1 MSAIS
6 NRWTIACN
14 EQNVGDA
21 VVSINIETDVVE
33 VLEKENFETKRR
45 YKMVMNLKRI
55 VAALVLS
62 LSAVYMAGCEGQA
75 QIGSA
80 LGALAGAG
88 IGQLAGGDTEATL
101 IGAAVGAGAGYMLGN
116 ETDKKVAVAERDA
129 IRADQNS
136 TVVWITNSNGSQV
149 PVRLAKNGPAYI
161 GPRGE
166 TYPRLPNQD
175 QLRPVYGF

>member
-1 MSAIS
+1 M
-6 NRWTIACN
+6 TK
-14 EQNVGDA
+14 NV
-21 VVSINIETDVVE
+21 
-33 VLEKENFETKRR
+33 TKI
-45 YKMVMNLKRI
+45 MPS
-55 VAALVLS
+55 LVLS
-62 LSAVYMAGCEGQA
+62 LGVLFLAGCGGEA
-75 QIGSA
+75 QLGSA

-101 IGAAVGAGAGYMLGN
+101 IGAAVGAGAGYILGN
-116 ETDKKVAVAERDA
+116 ETDKKAAVAERDA

-136 TVVWITNSNGSQV
+136 SVVWITNSNGSQV

-166 TYPRLPNQD
+166 IYNQLPNQD

>member
-1 MSAIS
+1 MTKKLTIMMMVLVMSLASVFI
-6 NRWTIACN
+6 
-14 EQNVGDA
+14 
-21 VVSINIETDVVE
+21 
-33 VLEKENFETKRR
+33 
-45 YKMVMNLKRI
+45 
-55 VAALVLS
+55 
-62 LSAVYMAGCEGQA
+62 AGCESGA
-75 QIGSA
+75 QVGSA

-116 ETDKKVAVAERDA
+116 ESDRKTATAERNA

-166 TYPRLPNQD
+166 AYNRLPTQD

>member
-1 MSAIS
+1 M
-6 NRWTIACN
+6 TK
-14 EQNVGDA
+14 NVTKIMMA
-21 VVSINIETDVVE
+21 LVVS
-33 VLEKENFETKRR
+33 LG
-45 YKMVMNLKRI
+45 
-55 VAALVLS
+55 
-62 LSAVYMAGCEGQA
+62 AVFFAGCESEA
-75 QIGSA
+75 QLGSA

-116 ETDKKVAVAERDA
+116 ETDKKASAAERDA
-129 IRADQNS
+129 IRSDLSS

-166 TYPRLPNQD
+166 IYNQLPTQD

>member
-1 MSAIS
+1 M
-6 NRWTIACN
+6 TK
-14 EQNVGDA
+14 NVTKIMMA
-21 VVSINIETDVVE
+21 FVVSLGSV
-33 VLEKENFETKRR
+33 FF
-45 YKMVMNLKRI
+45 
-55 VAALVLS
+55 
-62 LSAVYMAGCEGQA
+62 AGCQGEA
-75 QIGSA
+75 QLGSA

-116 ETDKKVAVAERDA
+116 ESDKKASAAQRNA

-136 TVVWITNSNGSQV
+136 AVVWITNSNGSQV

-166 TYPRLPNQD
+166 LYNQLPTQN

>member
-1 MSAIS
+1 M
-6 NRWTIACN
+6 TK
-14 EQNVGDA
+14 NVTKIMMA
-21 VVSINIETDVVE
+21 LVVS
-33 VLEKENFETKRR
+33 LG
-45 YKMVMNLKRI
+45 
-55 VAALVLS
+55 
-62 LSAVYMAGCEGQA
+62 AVFFAGCESEA
-75 QIGSA
+75 HLGSA

-116 ETDKKVAVAERDA
+116 ESDKKTSAAERDA

-166 TYPRLPNQD
+166 IYNQLPTQD
-175 QLRPVYGF
+175 QLRQVYGF

>member
-1 MSAIS
+1 MAK
-6 NRWTIACN
+6 
-14 EQNVGDA
+14 NVTKIMMA
-21 VVSINIETDVVE
+21 LVVSLGSIY
-33 VLEKENFETKRR
+33 L
-45 YKMVMNLKRI
+45 
-55 VAALVLS
+55 
-62 LSAVYMAGCEGQA
+62 AGCEGEA

-116 ETDKKVAVAERDA
+116 ETDKKVAIVERNA

-136 TVVWITNSNGSQV
+136 TIVWITNSNGSQV

-166 TYPRLPNQD
+166 LYNQLPSQD

>member
-1 MSAIS
+1 MAKNLKKIVM
-6 NRWTIACN
+6 AL
-14 EQNVGDA
+14 
-21 VVSINIETDVVE
+21 VVS
-33 VLEKENFETKRR
+33 LG
-45 YKMVMNLKRI
+45 
-55 VAALVLS
+55 
-62 LSAVYMAGCEGQA
+62 AVYLAGCEGEA

-116 ETDKKVAVAERDA
+116 ETDKKASVAERDA

-136 TVVWITNSNGSQV
+136 TIVWITNSNGSQV
-149 PVRLAKNGPAYI
+149 PVRLANNGPAYI

-166 TYPRLPNQD
+166 LYSRLPTQD

>member
-1 MSAIS
+1 MVK
-6 NRWTIACN
+6 
-14 EQNVGDA
+14 NVTKIMMA
-21 VVSINIETDVVE
+21 LVVS
-33 VLEKENFETKRR
+33 LG
-45 YKMVMNLKRI
+45 
-55 VAALVLS
+55 S
-62 LSAVYMAGCEGQA
+62 VYLAGCEGEA

-116 ETDKKVAVAERDA
+116 ETDKKVAVVERNA

-136 TVVWITNSNGSQV
+136 TIVWITNSNGSQV

-166 TYPRLPNQD
+166 LYNQLPSQD

>member
-1 MSAIS
+1 M
-6 NRWTIACN
+6 TK
-14 EQNVGDA
+14 NVTKIVMVL
-21 VVSINIETDVVE
+21 VVSVG
-33 VLEKENFETKRR
+33 
-45 YKMVMNLKRI
+45 
-55 VAALVLS
+55 S
-62 LSAVYMAGCEGQA
+62 LYLAGCDSEA

-116 ETDKKVAVAERDA
+116 ESDKKNAIAEREA
-129 IRADQNS
+129 IRANQNS
-136 TVVWITNSNGSQV
+136 AVVWITNSNGSQV
-149 PVRLAKNGPAYI
+149 PVRFAKNGPAYI

-166 TYPRLPNQD
+166 TYTRLPTQD

>member
-1 MSAIS
+1 MAKKL
-6 NRWTIACN
+6 TI
-14 EQNVGDA
+14 VMMVL
-21 VVSINIETDVVE
+21 VVSLASVFI
-33 VLEKENFETKRR
+33 
-45 YKMVMNLKRI
+45 
-55 VAALVLS
+55 
-62 LSAVYMAGCEGQA
+62 AGCESEA

-116 ETDKKVAVAERDA
+116 ETDKKASAAERDA
-129 IRADQNS
+129 IRSDLSS
-136 TVVWITNSNGSQV
+136 TVVWLTNSNGSQV

-166 TYPRLPNQD
+166 IYNQLPTQN

>member
-1 MSAIS
+1 MK
-6 NRWTIACN
+6 RRCKMTK
-14 EQNVGDA
+14 NVTKIMMVV
-21 VVSINIETDVVE
+21 VVSLASVFI
-33 VLEKENFETKRR
+33 
-45 YKMVMNLKRI
+45 
-55 VAALVLS
+55 
-62 LSAVYMAGCEGQA
+62 AGCGSEA

-116 ETDKKVAVAERDA
+116 ETDKKASAAERDA

-166 TYPRLPNQD
+166 IYNQLPTQN

>member
-1 MSAIS
+1 MAK
-6 NRWTIACN
+6 
-14 EQNVGDA
+14 NVTKIVMVF
-21 VVSINIETDVVE
+21 VVS
-33 VLEKENFETKRR
+33 LG
-45 YKMVMNLKRI
+45 
-55 VAALVLS
+55 S
-62 LSAVYMAGCEGQA
+62 LYLAGCDSEA

-80 LGALAGAG
+80 IGALAGAG

-116 ETDKKVAVAERDA
+116 ESDKKNAIAERDA
-129 IRADQNS
+129 IRAEQNC

-166 TYPRLPNQD
+166 IYNQLPTQD

>member
-1 MSAIS
+1 M
-6 NRWTIACN
+6 TK
-14 EQNVGDA
+14 NVTKIMMTL
-21 VVSINIETDVVE
+21 VVSLGAI
-33 VLEKENFETKRR
+33 FF
-45 YKMVMNLKRI
+45 
-55 VAALVLS
+55 
-62 LSAVYMAGCEGQA
+62 AGCQDEA
-75 QIGSA
+75 QMASA

-116 ETDKKVAVAERDA
+116 ETDKKVAVVERNA

-136 TVVWITNSNGSQV
+136 TIVWITNSNGSQV

-166 TYPRLPNQD
+166 TYHQLPNQD

>member
-1 MSAIS
+1 MAK
-6 NRWTIACN
+6 
-14 EQNVGDA
+14 NVTKIMMA
-21 VVSINIETDVVE
+21 LVVSLGSIY
-33 VLEKENFETKRR
+33 L
-45 YKMVMNLKRI
+45 
-55 VAALVLS
+55 
-62 LSAVYMAGCEGQA
+62 AGCEGEA

-116 ETDKKVAVAERDA
+116 ETDKKVAIVERNA

-136 TVVWITNSNGSQV
+136 TIVWITNSNGSQV
-149 PVRLAKNGPAYI
+149 PVRLAKNGPAYL

-166 TYPRLPNQD
+166 LYNQLPTQD

>member
-1 MSAIS
+1 MAKNLKKI
-6 NRWTIACN
+6 
-14 EQNVGDA
+14 VMVL
-21 VVSINIETDVVE
+21 VVS
-33 VLEKENFETKRR
+33 LG
-45 YKMVMNLKRI
+45 
-55 VAALVLS
+55 S
-62 LSAVYMAGCEGQA
+62 LYLAGCDSEA

-80 LGALAGAG
+80 IGALAGAG

-101 IGAAVGAGAGYMLGN
+101 IGAAVGAGTGYMLGN
-116 ETDKKVAVAERDA
+116 ESDKKNAIAERDA

-136 TVVWITNSNGSQV
+136 TIVWITNSNGSQV

-166 TYPRLPNQD
+166 IYSQLPTQD

>member
-1 MSAIS
+1 MIKNVTTIMMSF
-6 NRWTIACN
+6 
-14 EQNVGDA
+14 
-21 VVSINIETDVVE
+21 VVSIG
-33 VLEKENFETKRR
+33 
-45 YKMVMNLKRI
+45 
-55 VAALVLS
+55 
-62 LSAVYMAGCEGQA
+62 AVFFAGCEGEA
-75 QIGSA
+75 QLGSA

-116 ETDKKVAVAERDA
+116 ESDKQVAVAERDA

-166 TYPRLPNQD
+166 IYNQLPSQD

>member
-1 MSAIS
+1 M
-6 NRWTIACN
+6 TK
-14 EQNVGDA
+14 NV
-21 VVSINIETDVVE
+21 
-33 VLEKENFETKRR
+33 TKI
-45 YKMVMNLKRI
+45 MM
-55 VAALVLS
+55 ALVVILGS
-62 LSAVYMAGCEGQA
+62 VFFAGCDSEA

-116 ETDKKVAVAERDA
+116 ETDKKASAGERDA
-129 IRADQNS
+129 IRAEQNS
-136 TVVWITNSNGSQV
+136 AVVWITNTNGSQV
-149 PVRLAKNGPAYI
+149 PVRLAKSGPAYI

-166 TYPRLPNQD
+166 TYTRLPTQD

>member
-1 MSAIS
+1 MA
-6 NRWTIACN
+6 
-14 EQNVGDA
+14 
-21 VVSINIETDVVE
+21 
-33 VLEKENFETKRR
+33 K
-45 YKMVMNLKRI
+45 NLKKI
-55 VAALVLS
+55 VMVLVIS
-62 LSAVYMAGCEGQA
+62 LGSLYLAGCDSEA

-80 LGALAGAG
+80 IGALAGAG

-116 ETDKKVAVAERDA
+116 ESDKKNAIAERDA

-136 TVVWITNSNGSQV
+136 TIVWITNSNGSQV
-149 PVRLAKNGPAYI
+149 PVRLAKSGPAYI

-166 TYPRLPNQD
+166 IYNQLPTQD

>member
-1 MSAIS
+1 MAK
-6 NRWTIACN
+6 
-14 EQNVGDA
+14 NVTKIMMA
-21 VVSINIETDVVE
+21 LVVS
-33 VLEKENFETKRR
+33 FG
-45 YKMVMNLKRI
+45 
-55 VAALVLS
+55 S
-62 LSAVYMAGCEGQA
+62 VYLAGCEGEA

-116 ETDKKVAVAERDA
+116 ETDKKATAAERDA
-129 IRADQNS
+129 IRVNQNS
-136 TVVWITNSNGSQV
+136 TIVWITNSNGSQV

-166 TYPRLPNQD
+166 LYNQLPTQD

>member
-1 MSAIS
+1 M
-6 NRWTIACN
+6 TK
-14 EQNVGDA
+14 NVTKIMMA
-21 VVSINIETDVVE
+21 LVVS
-33 VLEKENFETKRR
+33 LG
-45 YKMVMNLKRI
+45 
-55 VAALVLS
+55 
-62 LSAVYMAGCEGQA
+62 AVFFAGCESEA
-75 QIGSA
+75 QLGSA

-116 ETDKKVAVAERDA
+116 ETDKKASAAERDA
-129 IRADQNS
+129 IRSDLSS

-166 TYPRLPNQD
+166 IYNQLPTQN